1 MAFSSALV
9 LTDLNDYISPSQ
21 ACIKPVE
28 VQKKETSQETSI
40 KVNEAGAYYE
50 VSMDGTEEKLESAS
64 ISLNDCLACSG
75 CITSAESV
83 LITMQSQEELY
94 KVLKSNSEAQ
104 ASGRLDD
111 IITIVISMSP
121 QSRASIAAK
130 YGMSPMQAQRK
141 LTQFFKTNL
150 GTHYFFDTS
159 FSRDFS
165 LVESAR
171 EFVERY
177 RNYMANGGQQI
188 EAARQE
194 QEEKEQAEEAGSG
207 KVKQRRRRGRGAD
220 GDATSMPTSQDMP
233 MLASACPGWICY
245 AEKTHGFILP
255 HISAAKSPQ
264 QVMGSVVKD
273 YFAKQLGLRPNQ
285 IYHISV
291 MPCYDKKLEAS
302 RPDFFDEQYQT
313 RDVDCVLTTIEVDK
327 MFSEQNVDFFTL
339 PEAPLDEL
347 FNKVGQSPTTQQPT
361 LYGSSGSSSGGYLE
375 YILAYAARELFGAN
389 DISSNVQVQTA
400 KNVDFTEYTLK
411 TDNGKTVLRF
421 ASAYGFRNIQNVVR
435 KIKNNK
441 CTYHFVE
448 VMACPGGCINGGGQ
462 LPLTAS
468 GEINVSAK
476 DWISHVENIY
486 RSVEGIRPE
495 DNEAVRALYRE
506 WIGDV
511 TSERA
516 KKLLRTQYHAVTQNL
531 ANPLAT
537 VW

>member
-28 VQKKETSQETSI
+28 VQKKENAEETSI
-40 KVNEAGAYYE
+40 KVNEAGTYYE

-83 LITMQSQEELY
+83 LISMQSQEELY
-94 KVLKSNSEAQ
+94 KILKSNAEAQ

-111 IITIVISMSP
+111 IITVVISMSP

-130 YGMSPMQAQRK
+130 YGISPMQAHRK
-141 LTQFFKTNL
+141 LTQFFKHTL
-150 GTHYFFDTS
+150 GAHYFFDTS

-171 EFVERY
+171 EFVDRY

-194 QEEKEQAEEAGSG
+194 QEEKEQEEASAG
-207 KVKQRRRRGRGAD
+207 KVKPRRRRGRGTD
-220 GDATSMPTSQDMP
+220 GDASSTPTSQDMP

-255 HISAAKSPQ
+255 HISASKSPQ
-264 QVMGSVVKD
+264 QIMGSVVKD
-273 YFAKQLGLRPNQ
+273 FFAKQLGLRPNQ
-285 IYHISV
+285 LYHISV

-327 MFSEQNVDFFTL
+327 MFSEQNVDFPSL

-347 FNKVGQSPTTQQPT
+347 FNKVSQSPTTQQPT

-375 YILAYAARELFGAN
+375 YILAYAARELFGVN

-411 TDNGKTVLRF
+411 SDDGKAVLRF

-441 CTYHFVE
+441 CTYQFVE

-462 LPLTAS
+462 LPMSDS
-468 GEINVSAK
+468 GETTVSAK

-495 DNEAVRALYRE
+495 DNEAVRALYSE

-511 TSERA
+511 TTERA

>member
-28 VQKKETSQETSI
+28 VQKKENEEQTSI
-40 KVNEAGAYYE
+40 KVNEAGNYYE
-50 VSMDGTEEKLESAS
+50 VSVDGTEEKLESAS

-94 KVLKSNSEAQ
+94 KILKANAEAQ
-104 ASGRLDD
+104 AAGRPDD
-111 IITIVISMSP
+111 IITVVISM
-121 QSRASIAAK
+121 K
-130 YGMSPMQAQRK
+130 
-141 LTQFFKTNL
+141 
-150 GTHYFFDTS
+150 
-159 FSRDFS
+159 
-165 LVESAR
+165 SAR
-171 EFVERY
+171 EFVDRY
-177 RNYMANGGQQI
+177 RTYMQKGGEQI
-188 EAARQE
+188 EAARLE
-194 QEEKEQAEEAGSG
+194 QEEKEQAEENANG
-207 KVKQRRRRGRGAD
+207 KTRQRRRRGRPGD
-220 GDATSMPTSQDMP
+220 GDANGTATLEEMP

-264 QVMGSVVKD
+264 QIMGSIVKD
-273 YFAKQLGLRPNQ
+273 FYAKQLGLRPNQ

-327 MFSEQNVDFFTL
+327 MFSEQSVDFKAL

-347 FNKVGQSPTTQQPT
+347 FNKIGKSPNVQQPT
-361 LYGSSGSSSGGYLE
+361 LYGSSGSPSGGYLE
-375 YILAYAARELFGAN
+375 YILATAARELFGVH
-389 DISSNVQVQTA
+389 DMSNNLHVQTV
-400 KNVDFTEYTLK
+400 KNADFTEYTLK
-411 TDNGKTVLRF
+411 SSEGKPLLRF

-435 KIKNNK
+435 KVKNNK
-441 CTYHFVE
+441 CAYHFVE

-462 LPLTAS
+462 IPVPAEETNLT
-468 GEINVSAK
+468 AK
-476 DWISHVENIY
+476 DWISHADNIY
-486 RSVEGIRPE
+486 RSVEGVRPE
-495 DNEAVRALYRE
+495 ENEAVKALYSE
-506 WIGDV
+506 WIGQE
-511 TSERA
+511 TSDNA
-516 KKLLRTQYHAVTQNL
+516 KRLLRTQYHAVTQNL
-531 ANPLAT
+531 SNPLAT